1 MNDIKNIQNRL
12 KEGKAITNYDVNEIK
27 YMMRPIGNAIYE
39 QSKDI
44 DKDKNKDIDKNK
56 NKKKWDDILI
66 CDICNKNYTRS
77 NKSQHN
83 KSVIHIEYSKIN
95 KKLRD
100 ILINK

>member
-27 YMMRPIGNAIYE
+27 YMMKPIGGAIYE
-39 QSKDI
+39 QSKD
-44 DKDKNKDIDKNK
+44 KDINKNKDT
-56 NKKKWDDILI
+56 KKWNDILT
-66 CDICNKNYTRS
+66 CDICNKTYTRS

-83 KSVIHIEYSKIN
+83 KSIIHIEYSKIN